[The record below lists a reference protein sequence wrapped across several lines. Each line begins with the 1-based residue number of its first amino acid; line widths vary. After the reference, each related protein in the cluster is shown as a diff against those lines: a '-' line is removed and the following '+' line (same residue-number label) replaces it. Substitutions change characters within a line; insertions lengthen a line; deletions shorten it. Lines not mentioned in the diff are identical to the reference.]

1 MQRRSFLKLVGGA
14 GVGVALSGCAT
25 PVRKTVAG
33 MPYRELGRTGLE
45 VSVVA
50 YGGLTLYHGTQEE
63 GTASLRRA
71 FDRAVNYFDVAPA
84 YGNGDA
90 EVKMGIGLQGLPRD
104 RYVLANKTKKRDAA
118 GAREELERSLVRLK
132 TDHFDVYQ
140 FHCFVRPAEVD
151 QVCGPGGALET
162 VLKARAEGKVRAIG
176 FSAHTT
182 AAALRAMELF
192 SFDTV
197 MFPIN
202 HVEYFNRGFGRAVL
216 ARAQQQGVPVLAI
229 KAISAGAWPAGVKKE
244 RNWWY
249 RALETQPEIDLAYR
263 WVLSQPQVV
272 MGYSPSWMDLQDR
285 AIAAGHA
292 YRPATAED
300 EAQVQAMARDTGT
313 LFKREEDSLAR
324 GNFEAPF
331 YADYDHG
338 HIPPAL
344 A

>member
-1 MQRRSFLKLVGGA
+1 M
-14 GVGVALSGCAT
+14 
-25 PVRKTVAG
+25 
-33 MPYRELGRTGLE
+33 LGRTGLDR

-50 YGGLTLYHGTQEE
+50 YGGLTLFHGTQEE

-71 FDRAVNYFDVAPA
+71 FDQAVNYFDVAPA

-104 RYVLANKTKKRDAA
+104 SLRTWPTRP
-118 GAREELERSLVRLK
+118 RSATPRVRAK
-132 TDHFDVYQ
+132 SWSGRWSGS
-140 FHCFVRPAEVD
+140 RPTTSMCTSSTASSAPPRWT
-151 QVCGPGGALET
+151 QVCGPGGALE
-162 VLKARAEGKVRAIG
+162 VGAESPRRGQGARHRFLCPHHRGRA
-176 FSAHTT
+176 APPWT
-182 AAALRAMELF
+182 LF
-192 SFDTV
+192 AFDTV

-202 HVEYFNRGFGRAVL
+202 HRGVLQPRLRAGRA
-216 ARAQQQGVPVLAI
+216 RRGRQQQGVPVLAI
-229 KAISAGAWPAGVKKE
+229 KAMSAGRLAGQDVKKE

-263 WVLSQPQVV
+263 WVLSHAP
-272 MGYSPSWMDLQDR
+272 GGDGLRALLDGPAGSS

-292 YRPATAED
+292 YRPATAAD
-300 EAQVQAMARDTGT
+300 EARMVQAMARDTGT

-324 GNFEAPF
+324 GNFETGF

-338 HIPPAL
+338 HIAPAL

>member
-33 MPYRELGRTGLE
+33 MPYRMLGRTGLE

-50 YGGLTLYHGTQEE
+50 YGGLTLFHGTQEE

-71 FDRAVNYFDVAPA
+71 FDQAVNYFDVAPA

-140 FHCFVRPAEVD
+140 FHCFIRPAEVD

-162 VLKARAEGKVRAIG
+162 VLKARAEGKVRVY
-176 FSAHTT
+176 
-182 AAALRAMELF
+182 
-192 SFDTV
+192 D
-197 MFPIN
+197 
-202 HVEYFNRGFGRAVL
+202 
-216 ARAQQQGVPVLAI
+216 
-229 KAISAGAWPAGVKKE
+229 KGAFRKGEVTYGDFQYKLHSGDILIPRLDMRE
-244 RNWWY
+244 
-249 RALETQPEIDLAYR
+249 P
-263 WVLSQPQVV
+263 
-272 MGYSPSWMDLQDR
+272 LQDEC
-285 AIAAGHA
+285 AHFAACVRDGA
-292 YRPATAED
+292 QPLTDGYNGLRVLQVLTAG
-300 EAQVQAMARDTGT
+300 QR
-313 LFKREEDSLAR
+313 SLER
-324 GNFEAPF
+324 GGDIVDVEPV
-331 YADYDHG
+331 
-338 HIPPAL
+338 
-344 A
+344 